1 MKNYSI
7 IITIVA
13 ILAIVFA
20 GYFYLQSSKALGQI
34 ETCENEKTQLKKDKT
49 DLENELT
56 KNNEQLTTI
65 SKTTAVLNAALN
77 SFMIPG
83 DLKVSTVGSEESLEV
98 EEKIKDIT
106 DKADRMGVEKDWKDF
121 KDSLKVNPLL
131 GLLRT
136 LANNIERNLK

>member
-20 GYFYLQSSKALGQI
+20 GYFYLQNSKSLTKI

-49 DLENELT
+49 ELENELN

-83 DLKVSTVGSEESLEV
+83 DLKVSTVGSKESLEV
-98 EEKIKDIT
+98 EEKIEDIT
-106 DKADRMGVEKDWKDF
+106 DKADRMGAEKDWKDF